1 VIPVLS
7 DGIPGGWGRWRRL
20 AGSRSP
26 TASKV
31 TTGEPNARP
40 IIAATDPPSYWSAL
54 TFRLEEVAYRVTDK
68 PNVGIWIHVRDIV
81 VQILRV
87 SIIPIERR
95 CTYSPNGRV
104 DTIGDQCVFQ
114 TSLFTPV
121 STRITIAYCCP

>member
-87 SIIPIERR
+87 
-95 CTYSPNGRV
+95 
-104 DTIGDQCVFQ
+104 
-114 TSLFTPV
+114 
-121 STRITIAYCCP
+121 RIVQLREEARTVPTVE

>member
-7 DGIPGGWGRWRRL
+7 DGIPGGWGRWSRL

-40 IIAATDPPSYWSAL
+40 IIAATEPPSCLSVWSL
-54 TFRLEEVAYRVTDK
+54 GLEEVAYGVTDK
-68 PNVGIWIHVRDIV
+68 PNVGIWVHVRDIV

-87 SIIPIERR
+87 SIAQLKEGARTVPTVE
-95 CTYSPNGRV
+95 
-104 DTIGDQCVFQ
+104 
-114 TSLFTPV
+114 
-121 STRITIAYCCP
+121 